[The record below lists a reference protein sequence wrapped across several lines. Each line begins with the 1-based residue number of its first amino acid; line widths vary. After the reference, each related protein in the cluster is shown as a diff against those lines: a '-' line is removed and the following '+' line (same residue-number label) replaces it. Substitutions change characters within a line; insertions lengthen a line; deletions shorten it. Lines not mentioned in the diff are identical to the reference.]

1 MEKTL
6 LSVKKNPSRKRN
18 RRMRAW
24 NSVLRWQSFTFE
36 ESNPLDR
43 MIEGKKCRFIEIIIA
58 AYKMKTSSLTRYL
71 WLLMILF
78 IPISTESIY
87 NRTFNRE
94 TSHIRTMLW
103 TEDTI
108 TSTLKTWHSTC
119 AHLICLPIEYCSSQK
134 IIMLLHICVY
144 HGIFSLF
151 SIRTYLFYDYCAVVF
166 KNFMN
171 SSVKLLG
178 FCAHFELI

>member
-1 MEKTL
+1 MEKKPIEKKISTNASL
-6 LSVKKNPSRKRN
+6 KLSSALAIFYFRSIKSFGPND
-18 RRMRAW
+18 RR
-24 NSVLRWQSFTFE
+24 E
-36 ESNPLDR
+36 
-43 MIEGKKCRFIEIIIA
+43 KKCRFIEIIIA

-119 AHLICLPIEYCSSQK
+119 AHLICLPIEYCSSQENNYVASYAFITAFSRSSQSEPICFT
-134 IIMLLHICVY
+134 IIVLLFFVQQW
-144 HGIFSLF
+144 
-151 SIRTYLFYDYCAVVF
+151 
-166 KNFMN
+166 
-171 SSVKLLG
+171 
-178 FCAHFELI
+178 

>member
-1 MEKTL
+1 MQ
-6 LSVKKNPSRKRN
+6 
-18 RRMRAW
+18 AW
-24 NSVLRWQSFTFE
+24 NSDLRWQSFTFE

-94 TSHIRTMLW
+94 TSLHIRTMLW

-119 AHLICLPIEYCSSQK
+119 VHLICLSIEYCSSQK
-134 IIMLLHICVY
+134 IIMLLHMRLSRN
-144 HGIFSLF
+144 FLALLNQNLF
-151 SIRTYLFYDYCAVVF
+151 VLRLLCCCFLYDND
-166 KNFMN
+166 KNILWTLQW
-171 SSVKLLG
+171 SRLLG
-178 FCAHFELI
+178 FCAHFPLWANLN